1 MGAADKR
8 MAVPNEPL
16 GEPEA
21 VAVSIWMLRG
31 SVAPSLA
38 VPDEVA
44 EYKSI
49 AKSREHLLSIL
60 AV

>member
-1 MGAADKR
+1 
-8 MAVPNEPL
+8 MAFPNEPL
-16 GEPEA
+16 VEPEA

-31 SVAPSLA
+31 SVALSLT

-49 AKSREHLLSIL
+49 AQSREYLLDL
-60 AV
+60 LGD